1 MYSIKL
7 PTIIVTT
14 KNDNVFT
21 YAVDYNI
28 TFEDILNYLKEEFKD
43 NLKNVVLGE
52 TIGYI
57 KNNINI
63 KKDIKK

>member
-57 KNNINI
+57 KNDINI

>member
-14 KNDNVFT
+14 KNGNVFT
-21 YAVDYNI
+21 YAIDYNM
-28 TFEDILNYLKEEFKD
+28 TFEDILNHLKEEFKD
-43 NLKNVVLGE
+43 NLKNVTIGE

-57 KNNINI
+57 KNDIHI
-63 KKDIKK
+63 KKDIVK

>member
-14 KNDNVFT
+14 KDGNVFT
-21 YAVDYNI
+21 YAIDYNL
-28 TFEDILNYLKEEFKD
+28 TFEDILNYLKNELKD
-43 NLKNVVLGE
+43 NLKSVTLGE

-57 KNNINI
+57 KN
-63 KKDIKK
+63 DIRI

>member
-1 MYSIKL
+1 MRSIKL
-7 PTIIVTT
+7 PTIIVTA
-14 KNDNVFT
+14 KDGSVFT

-28 TFEDILNYLKEEFKD
+28 TFEDILNHLKEEFKD

-57 KNNINI
+57 K
-63 KKDIKK
+63 KDIGK

>member
-14 KNDNVFT
+14 KDGNVFT
-21 YAVDYNI
+21 YAIDYNI
-28 TFEDILNYLKEEFKD
+28 TFEDILNYLKNELKD
-43 NLKNVVLGE
+43 NLKSVTLGE

-57 KNNINI
+57 KN
-63 KKDIKK
+63 DIRI

>member
-1 MYSIKL
+1 MHSIKL
-7 PTIIVTT
+7 PTIIIST
-14 KNDNVFT
+14 KDGSVFT

-28 TFEDILNYLKEEFKD
+28 TFEDILNHLKEEFKD

-57 KNNINI
+57 K
-63 KKDIKK
+63 KRY

>member
-14 KNDNVFT
+14 KDGNVFT
-21 YAVDYNI
+21 YAVDYNV
-28 TFEDILNYLKEEFKD
+28 TFEDILNHLNKELKD
-43 NLKNVVLGE
+43 NLKSVTFGE

-57 KNNINI
+57 KKDTYV
-63 KKDIKK
+63 KKC